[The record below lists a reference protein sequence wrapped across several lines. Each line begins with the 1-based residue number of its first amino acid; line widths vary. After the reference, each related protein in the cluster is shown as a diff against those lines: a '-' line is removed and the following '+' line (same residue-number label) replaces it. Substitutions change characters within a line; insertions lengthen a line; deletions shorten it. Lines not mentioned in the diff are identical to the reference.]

1 LINKGSLNETV
12 SPLHFQT
19 MNQITVL
26 FVDDHPLIRKAW
38 EFLLNQDSRFKVIGG
53 CESGE
58 IAVELSGKLCPDII
72 IMDIQLRGMSGIEA
86 AKVIAKTCPQSK
98 IIGLSYHAL
107 PEYAQKMIQFG
118 AKGYLT
124 KTSSPEEIFK
134 ALIEVHNGGT
144 YICEEISDKLV

>member
-1 LINKGSLNETV
+1 MINKVSFSGSIRLLRLLGM
-12 SPLHFQT
+12 S
-19 MNQITVL
+19 QITIL

-38 EFLLNQDSRFKVIGG
+38 EFLLKQDPRFLVVGG

-86 AKVIAKTCPQSK
+86 AKVIAKTCPGSK

-107 PEYAQKMIQFG
+107 PEYAQQMIQYG

-124 KTSSPEEIFK
+124 KTSSPEEIFR
-134 ALIEVHNGGT
+134 AILAVHKGGT
-144 YICEEISDKLV
+144 YICQDMTDKLV